1 MNFNIDLK
9 SIDLKNISLEDIKT
23 KLQKVEKKTWIK
35 IGTVAGAV
43 VFFLIIFY
51 GVLNPIVN
59 KKKAQLDD
67 MNKKIEET
75 RNFNQQIKSSKKKI
89 DKIKPQYD
97 QYSTLFHT
105 RAEVEG
111 LYQTLSEFA
120 GMNDLV
126 ISKIEKKEIKEV
138 SKADA
143 IAKATGKKN
152 KKKKKKKKGKKKDV
166 KKVENVA
173 YFTIPVDFEI
183 TGNFLGYIKFKRQ
196 LSLSQKMLNFDKESI
211 VVVKQ
216 KDTTG
221 AIKVNGTLTIVGLAD
236 DFF

>member
-166 KKVENVA
+166 KKVDSVA

-236 DFF
+236 EFF